1 MLKQI
6 EGSQAIA
13 RAVAACRP
21 NVISAYPISPQTHI
35 VEALSALVKSGQLE
49 HCEYVNVESEFSAM
63 SACIGA
69 SAVGA
74 RAYTATASQGLLY
87 MVEAVYNASGLGMP
101 IVMTVANRAIGAPI
115 NIWND
120 HTDSM
125 SQRDSGWLQ
134 LFAENNQEAA
144 DLHVQAFRI
153 AEELSIPVMVCMD
166 GFILT
171 HAVEQVDL
179 PEQDQVD
186 RFLPPYE
193 PRQVLDPDD
202 PISIGAMVG
211 PEAFTEVRYLA
222 HHKQMEAL
230 ELIPQ
235 VQQEFKEIFGRDSGG
250 LVHPYRCEDADV
262 IVTALGSVIGTIK
275 DVVDERRARG
285 EKIGVLGICSFR
297 PFPLA
302 AVREVLQT
310 AKITVS
316 FEKAFSVGIG
326 GIVSTQLRA
335 AMRGRPFTCY
345 DVIGGLGGRNVT
357 KKSLNAMLDDAIAGR
372 LQPLTFLDLD
382 MQLVNAELERERTTR
397 RSGPMAENV
406 MRDAVERTNANLA
419 AQGERPPAD
428 KVGIARVAAP
438 STRADAINVL
448 PEGNN

>member
-335 AMRGRPFTCY
+335 AMRSRPFTCY